1 MQKFINGRNRGK
13 PRDFLNYTRRT
24 LFIFFWNIFI
34 TFYEVKTH
42 TVRLVSVTFYFMY
55 FILRLFSYNSFS
67 HSEFLF
73 SFLIFPPSMSIL
85 RFPFIT
91 SSPSPAHGGSVHHL
105 VAVPCRYIIGVYEA
119 VHMRERGGFLERQ

>member
-1 MQKFINGRNRGK
+1 MEEMERSPGIF
-13 PRDFLNYTRRT
+13 FNYTRRT
-24 LFIFFWNIFI
+24 LFIFLKYFYVI

-42 TVRLVSVTFYFMY
+42 IVRLVSATFYFMY
-55 FILRLFSYNSFS
+55 FILRLFSYSS
-67 HSEFLF
+67 LPHSEFLF

-105 VAVPCRYIIGVYEA
+105 AAVPCRYIIGVYEA
-119 VHMRERGGFLERQ
+119 AHTRERGGFLERQ